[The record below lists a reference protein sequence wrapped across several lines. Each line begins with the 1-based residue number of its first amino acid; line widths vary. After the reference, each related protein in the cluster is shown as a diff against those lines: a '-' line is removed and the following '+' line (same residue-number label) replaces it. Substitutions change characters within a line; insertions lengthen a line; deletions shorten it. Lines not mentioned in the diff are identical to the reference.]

1 MKSRTNIALIITIS
15 SLAVIAV
22 LVGVAIFCFLIFGHQ
37 PNGADF
43 FDDRLSDEA
52 LPLVSKQYAAVFPE
66 SLGRTRKDAV
76 ATGRVAHVDE
86 LLQTQP
92 FADCEQRRCTDW
104 QRNTN
109 TTWPDEPANSHMPH
123 GVQRTLAAM
132 KGSQDARCVVRFAP
146 NREMGGTATTRY
158 SERDILC
165 VKPSGDFVYTHVE
178 L

>member
-1 MKSRTNIALIITIS
+1 MKPRTNIALIITIS
-15 SLAVIAV
+15 SLAVITV

-37 PNGADF
+37 LNGADF

-86 LLQTQP
+86 LLQTRP

-104 QRNTN
+104 QRNTS

-123 GVQRTLAAM
+123 GIQRALAAM

-146 NREMGGTATTRY
+146 NHEMGGTATTRY